1 MTASHDIE
9 TRLRETAE
17 GYLGVKKVDLFLGYE
32 KGSLPFRTT
41 PVFVTAPE
49 EAGRLAWNPFCA
61 ANLAVYLPRLF
72 KAPADAREAKAAS
85 LPTVAVVV
93 KGCDARSVV
102 ALIQEHQVPREKL
115 VLIGVACPGMVD
127 ARKAENVLGDRE
139 ALGAGE
145 DAGGNIRAV
154 VEDGTEVTLRRE
166 QVLADA
172 CLECRS
178 PTPILYDVLL
188 GTPGLPASPDG
199 RAEPREAGAARRRIA
214 EFESKPPEGRWAGF
228 RQMVSKCI
236 RCNACRQACP
246 MCYCRD
252 CLLDQAR
259 PRWVGAGTDFSDV
272 AIFHLLRAFH
282 MAGRCTECGA
292 CARACPMGIDAR
304 LLARKLGQEVEDLYG
319 YRPGEAIDATPPLSA
334 FAMDDP
340 QEFLT
345 EP

>member
-1 MTASHDIE
+1 MTASHEIE

-17 GYLGVKKVDLFLGYE
+17 GFLGAKKVDLFLGYE
-32 KGSLPFRTT
+32 KASLPFRTT
-41 PVFVTAPE
+41 PVFVTAPQ
-49 EAGRLAWNPFCA
+49 EATRLAWNPFCA
-61 ANLAVYLPRLF
+61 ANLAAYLPRLF
-72 KAPADAREAKAAS
+72 KAPADAREAKTWS
-85 LPTVAVVV
+85 PPTVAVVV
-93 KGCDARSVV
+93 KGCDARSVI
-102 ALIQEHQVPREKL
+102 ALIQEHQVPRDRL
-115 VLIGVACPGMVD
+115 VLVGIACRGIVD
-127 ARKAENVLGDRE
+127 TRKAERMLGEQE

-145 DAGGNIRAV
+145 DANGNIRAV

-178 PTPILYDVLL
+178 PTPAIRDLLL
-188 GTPGLPASPDG
+188 GSPG
-199 RAEPREAGAARRRIA
+199 EPREADAARRQPA
-214 EFESKPPEGRWAGF
+214 DFESQPLDSRWARF
-228 RQMVSKCI
+228 QQMISKCI

-252 CLLDQAR
+252 CLMDQTR
-259 PRWVGAGTDFSDV
+259 PRWIGAGTDLSDV
-272 AIFHLLRAFH
+272 AIYHLVRAFH
-282 MAGRCTECGA
+282 MVGRCTECGA
-292 CARACPMGIDAR
+292 CARACPMGIDVR
-304 LLARKLGQEVEDLYG
+304 LLVRRLNLEVEDLYG

>member
-1 MTASHDIE
+1 
-9 TRLRETAE
+9 
-17 GYLGVKKVDLFLGYE
+17 
-32 KGSLPFRTT
+32 
-41 PVFVTAPE
+41 VTAPE

-85 LPTVAVVV
+85 PPTVAVVV

-178 PTPILYDVLL
+178 PAPILYDVLL

-214 EFESKPPEGRWAGF
+214 EFESKPPESRWARF

-272 AIFHLLRAFH
+272 AIYHLLRAFH